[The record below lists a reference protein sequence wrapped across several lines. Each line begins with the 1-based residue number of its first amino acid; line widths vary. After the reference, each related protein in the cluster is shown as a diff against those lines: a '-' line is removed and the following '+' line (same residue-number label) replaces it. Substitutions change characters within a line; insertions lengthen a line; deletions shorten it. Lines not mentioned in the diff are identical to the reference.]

1 MSITITIDHVF
12 YTVMKTDVHLTLTKA
27 RTWDSWTSVGQRVGR
42 RECTFLA
49 WLSRPAWRSS
59 VTLLWINCKIAS
71 ETENEEYLPFACLY
85 IVLIPGSF
93 LHMGEPELSHG
104 SLIAIRST
112 KGDVHAKVQE
122 AGPGF
127 GTPVICCSIQDEY
140 DVVSPTSTELRS

>member
-1 MSITITIDHVF
+1 MITWKSITIT
-12 YTVMKTDVHLTLTKA
+12 VMQTNVHLTLTKSW
-27 RTWDSWTSVGQRVGR
+27 TWDSWTSVGQRVGR

-59 VTLLWINCKIAS
+59 VTLLWTNCKIAN

-104 SLIAIRST
+104 SLIAIWST